1 MTSPSS
7 TTIGID
13 FGTTNTVVA
22 VTGPDGEVGVMR
34 LAAPDGDLAAFRSTL
49 SFQLHPGA
57 DGRTPERVVQ
67 AGPWAIEA
75 YVGDPLETRFIQS
88 FKTFAAS
95 AAFTETV
102 IDNRRYKF
110 EDLLSAF
117 LLRLRHHAGAAMD
130 ALPPRVIVG
139 RPVTFA
145 GGSPDAALALD
156 RYDAAFARL
165 GFSDIRYAYEPVGA
179 AFFFAR
185 ALKSAATVLV
195 ADFGGGTSDFSIVR
209 FEPSPEGLRSTPLAR
224 SGVGV
229 AGDAFDYRIIDQVVS
244 PELGKGG
251 DYRSFD
257 KVLPIPQRYYA
268 AFARWDQ
275 LALLRTSRDMRDIRA
290 LAKTALEPDKI
301 DRLIEVLDDNHGHAL
316 YQAVSRLKF
325 DLSRDEVATFAFVAG
340 SIRIERRVDR
350 SEFEAWIA
358 PELSAIETAVDEAIR
373 QSGLASDQI
382 DRIFLTGGTSFVPA
396 VRDIFRRRFD
406 PRRIETGGE
415 FESIASGLALIGREA
430 DLDLWSERRRPASA
444 AATPERQLD

>member
-1 MTSPSS
+1 MTSSS
-7 TTIGID
+7 FATTIGID

-22 VTGPDGEVGVMR
+22 VTGPDGEVVVVR
-34 LAAPDGDLAAFRSTL
+34 LAAPDGDLAAFRSAL

-75 YVGDPLETRFIQS
+75 YVEEPLETRFIQS

-130 ALPPRVIVG
+130 ALPPCVIVG

-290 LAKTALEPDKI
+290 LAKNALEPDKI

-325 DLSRDEVATFAFVAG
+325 DLSRDEVATFSFVAG

-373 QSGLASDQI
+373 QSGLAPDQI

-406 PRRIETGGE
+406 PGRIETGGE

-430 DLDLWSERRRPASA
+430 DLDLWSERRGSPQ
-444 AATPERQLD
+444 P